1 MANKQASMN
10 DLNSYLFDALDKL
23 SDEGLTDE
31 ELEKEINRANAIT
44 KVAEAA
50 TKNHK
55 IRSGRTGRIEKGHVP
70 WNKGKPFDCPG
81 REATQFKK
89 GQMPHNYHPVGTEV
103 VRTDGY
109 LQVKVADPKTW
120 KLKHHLVWEEANG
133 PIPKGHMIVFLNQ
146 DKTDTRLENLKLVKR
161 SLMAIANKNG
171 LIREDAEHTKTGLL
185 IAEVKQAAFRAKK
198 NKKKPASY
206 ETMYRDDFS
215 AGKGLLDEELS

>member
-1 MANKQASMN
+1 MNRPFHTWTTKQLRRLQELYREHPLKVCREI
-10 DLNSYLFDALDKL
+10 LNREFGLEL
-23 SDEGLTDE
+23 SVNQLKG
-31 ELEKEINRANAIT
+31 
-44 KVAEAA
+44 A
-50 TKNHK
+50 TRRFN
-55 IRSGRTGRIEKGHVP
+55 IRSGRTGQFEKRHEP
-70 WNKGKPFDCPG
+70 WNKGQSYDCPR

-89 GQMPHNYHPVGTEV
+89 GHMPHNYHPVGTEI

-133 PIPKGHMIVFLNQ
+133 PIPKGHVVVFLNQ
-146 DKTDTRLENLKLVKR
+146 DKTDTRIENLKLVKR
-161 SLMAIANKNG
+161 STMAVANRRG
-171 LIREDAEHTKTGLL
+171 LIKEGAEHTKTGLL

>member
-1 MANKQASMN
+1 
-10 DLNSYLFDALDKL
+10 
-23 SDEGLTDE
+23 
-31 ELEKEINRANAIT
+31 
-44 KVAEAA
+44 
-50 TKNHK
+50 
-55 IRSGRTGRIEKGHVP
+55 
-70 WNKGKPFDCPG
+70 
-81 REATQFKK
+81 
-89 GQMPHNYHPVGTEV
+89 MPHNYHPVGTEI

-133 PIPKGHMIVFLNQ
+133 PIPKGHVVVFLNQ
-146 DKTDTRLENLKLVKR
+146 DKTDTRIENLKLVKR
-161 SLMAIANKNG
+161 STMAVANRRG
-171 LIREDAEHTKTGLL
+171 LIKEGAEHTKTGLL

>member
-1 MANKQASMN
+1 MNRPLHSWTTKQLKRLQELYRERPLKACVEI
-10 DLNSYLFDALDKL
+10 LNREF
-23 SDEGLTDE
+23 GL
-31 ELEKEINRANAIT
+31 ELTFGQVR
-44 KVAEAA
+44 AA

-89 GQMPHNYHPVGTEV
+89 GQMPHNYHPVGTEI